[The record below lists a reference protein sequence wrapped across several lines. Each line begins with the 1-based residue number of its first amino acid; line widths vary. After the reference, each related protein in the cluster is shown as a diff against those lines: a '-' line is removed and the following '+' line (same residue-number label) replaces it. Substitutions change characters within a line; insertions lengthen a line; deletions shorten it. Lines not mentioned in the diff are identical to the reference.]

1 MEEKE
6 LVRLA
11 QQGDKESFGLLVKKY
26 EKKVFNLAF
35 QFTRNAAVS
44 DDLTQEVFIKAYFGL
59 PRFKGQS
66 EFGTWL
72 YRIGVNHIKDYLRK
86 KPKELSLEIVP
97 EDRAARVDALAQE
110 QEARTNEQRRAVVMA
125 CLQELPL
132 KHRVILTLRDIE
144 GLSYDEIA
152 RTLKIS
158 AGTVDSRLFR
168 ARQSLRK
175 RVNAFLN
182 KERRTS

>member
-1 MEEKE
+1 M
-6 LVRLA
+6 
-11 QQGDKESFGLLVKKY
+11 
-26 EKKVFNLAF
+26 
-35 QFTRNAAVS
+35 
-44 DDLTQEVFIKAYFGL
+44 
-59 PRFKGQS
+59 
-66 EFGTWL
+66 
-72 YRIGVNHIKDYLRK
+72 NHVKDYLRK

-97 EDRAARVDALAQE
+97 EDRSAQVDALAQE
-110 QEARTNEQRRAVVMA
+110 QEARANEQRRAVVMA

-144 GLSYDEIA
+144 GLSYDEIVK
-152 RTLKIS
+152 TLKIS

-168 ARQSLRK
+168 ARRSLRE